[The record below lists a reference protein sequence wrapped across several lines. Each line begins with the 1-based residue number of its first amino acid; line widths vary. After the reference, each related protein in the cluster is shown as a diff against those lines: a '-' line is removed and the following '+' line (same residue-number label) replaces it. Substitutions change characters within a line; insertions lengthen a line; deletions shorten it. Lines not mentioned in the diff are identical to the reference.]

1 MYRPNRSES
10 LDEPLIFEIA
20 MKLAPEI
27 GITLFNAAPVGVPR
41 VTAPDRHC
49 GLVGLARE
57 GKTFYARDEDISCPL
72 ARFNLGLGPKT
83 EENLAELAQTLVSW
97 NDAENKEVALRYLK
111 SATTLNVGE
120 KYLCYFS
127 LPNSDL
133 TPDVVVKIGSPEV
146 FMPLV
151 RTMTRLTGR
160 RTPGIASGVGAMC
173 GECTA
178 IPIVTGGPNISLGC
192 GGSRPHARL
201 DPDQL
206 LLALPINMYRL
217 LQGDGQ

>member
-1 MYRPNRSES
+1 
-10 LDEPLIFEIA
+10 
-20 MKLAPEI
+20 MKLATEI
-27 GITLFNAAPVGVPR
+27 GITVLNAAPVGVPR

-49 GLVGLARE
+49 ALVGLARE
-57 GKTFYARDEDISCPL
+57 GKTFYAGNEDISCPL
-72 ARFNLGLGPKT
+72 ARFNLGLDPKT
-83 EENLAELAQTLVSW
+83 EEHSAELAQILVNW
-97 NDAENKEVALRYLK
+97 NDAENQKIALCYLK
-111 SATTLNVGE
+111 SATTLEVGE
-120 KYLCYFS
+120 KYLCYFP
-127 LPNSDL
+127 LPSSDL
-133 TPDVVVKIGSPEV
+133 APDVVVKMGSPEE

-206 LLALPINMYRL
+206 LLALPIEVYRL
-217 LQGDGQ
+217 LRGDGR